1 MKTVIAIDSFKGSLT
16 SVEAGRACAEGIKR
30 VYPDSENIIVPVA
43 DGGEGTV
50 DALVAGLGGEKVKI
64 SVCGPLGEKAQAEYG
79 IIKDTKTAIIEMS
92 AAAGI
97 TLVPD
102 NLRNPLNTTTYGV
115 GEIISDAMERGCR
128 NFIIGIGGSA
138 TNDGGIG
145 MLQALGF
152 GMLDKNGN
160 NVPFGA
166 KGIKEVVSITTD
178 EKNPLLSECNF
189 SIACDV
195 NNPLCGDNGC
205 SAIYG
210 PQKGADEKMVADM
223 DSWLSDYA
231 KKVKEVFPDA
241 DENYPGA
248 GAAGGIGFAFM
259 AFLNGKLE
267 RGIDIVLRA
276 AKLEELVKETDV
288 VITGEGRLDKQTAMG
303 KAPGGIAAIAKKYDK
318 KVIAFSGAVTD
329 DAREV
334 NKNGI
339 DAFFPILRTVCSLE
353 DAMKTENAYK
363 NMSDTAEQVFR
374 VMKGCCLN
382 G

>member
-1 MKTVIAIDSFKGSLT
+1 MKTVIAIDSFKGSLS

-64 SVCGPLGEKAQAEYG
+64 SVCGPLGEKVDAEYG

-115 GEIISDAMERGCR
+115 GEIISDAMDKGCR

-160 NVPFGA
+160 NVPFGG

-178 EKNPLLSECNF
+178 KKNPLLSECNF

-195 NNPLCGDNGC
+195 NNPLCGENGC

-223 DSWLSDYA
+223 DSWLSSYA
-231 KKVKEVFPDA
+231 KKVKEVFPQA

-259 AFLNGKLE
+259 AFLDGKLE

-276 AKLEELVKETDV
+276 AKLEELVKDADV

-303 KAPGGIAAIAKKYDK
+303 KAPGGIAAIAKKYGK
-318 KVIAFSGAVTD
+318 RVIAFSGAVTD
-329 DAREV
+329 DARAV
-334 NKNGI
+334 NQTGI

-374 VMKGCCLN
+374 VMKGSF
-382 G
+382 

>member
-16 SVEAGRACAEGIKR
+16 SVEAGQACAEGIKR
-30 VYPDSENIIVPVA
+30 VFPNSENIIVPVA

-50 DALVAGLGGEKVKI
+50 DALACGLGGEKVKI
-64 SVCGPLGEKAQAEYG
+64 TVCGPLGEKVDAEYG
-79 IIKDTKTAIIEMS
+79 IIPETKTAIIEMS
-92 AAAGI
+92 VAAGI

-102 NLRNPLNTTTYGV
+102 SLRNPLNTTTYGV
-115 GEIISDAMERGCR
+115 GEIILDAMDKGCR

-152 GMLDKNGN
+152 GMLDKNGE

-166 KGIKEVVSITTD
+166 KGIEKVHSITV
-178 EKNPLLSECNF
+178 ENAHQLIKECSF

-195 NNPLCGDNGC
+195 TNPLCGDNGC

-210 PQKGADEKMVADM
+210 PQKGADEKMVSDM
-223 DSWLSDYA
+223 DGWLFEYA
-231 KKVKEVFPDA
+231 QKVKKVFPDA

-259 AFLNGKLE
+259 AFMGGKLE

-276 AKLEELVKETDV
+276 AKLEEKVKDADV
-288 VITGEGRLDKQTAMG
+288 VITGEGRLDRQTAMG
-303 KAPGGIAAIAKKYDK
+303 KAPGGIAAIAKKYGK

-334 NKNGI
+334 NQNGI
-339 DAFFPILRTVCSLE
+339 DAFFPIIRTVCSLE

-363 NMSDTAEQVFR
+363 NMTDTAEQVFR
-374 VMKGCCLN
+374 VMKGSF
-382 G
+382 